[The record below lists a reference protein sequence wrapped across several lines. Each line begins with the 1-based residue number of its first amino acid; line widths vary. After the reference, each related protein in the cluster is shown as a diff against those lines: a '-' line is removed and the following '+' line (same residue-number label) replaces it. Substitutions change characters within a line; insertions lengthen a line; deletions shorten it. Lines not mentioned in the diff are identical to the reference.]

1 MKTTNLPALQAA
13 VFDMDG
19 TLLDS
24 MQMWANAPGV
34 LLGRYGVHPP
44 EGFIRRLIPLSA
56 RQCAV
61 LMVEEYHLPVTPEQL
76 AEQTA
81 EYTRRQYAEH
91 LQLKPGAKELV
102 ERFAARGVPMA
113 LASASSIRD
122 VQAAMTRLGLWDK
135 FRAVLTSSI
144 SAPGGTFFLF
154 VSCFRPLCFSGG
166 CVPGQPDH
174 TPLRS
179 PEPTGAA
186 PRPFR

>member
-1 MKTTNLPALQAA
+1 MKTTNPPALQAA

-34 LLGRYGVHPP
+34 LLGRYGVQPP

-122 VQAAMTRLGLWDK
+122 VQAAMTRLGLWAIRLLFTTENAREVD
-135 FRAVLTSSI
+135 RILEEYLVPTSFD
-144 SAPGGTFFLF
+144 PGACTRGLY
-154 VSCFRPLCFSGG
+154 
-166 CVPGQPDH
+166 
-174 TPLRS
+174 LRGV
-179 PEPTGAA
+179 E
-186 PRPFR
+186 

>member
-1 MKTTNLPALQAA
+1 MKTTNPPALQAA

-135 FRAVLTSSI
+135 FRAVLTCDEYGSKQGPAI
-144 SAPGGTFFLF
+144 YRAAAEQL
-154 VSCFRPLCFSGG
+154 
-166 CVPGQPDH
+166 
-174 TPLRS
+174 
-179 PEPTGAA
+179 GAA
-186 PRPFR
+186 TARTAVF

>member
-1 MKTTNLPALQAA
+1 MKTTNPPALQAA

-81 EYTRRQYAEH
+81 EYTCSTSPAQRSLWSGLR
-91 LQLKPGAKELV
+91 PGVCPWPWPAP
-102 ERFAARGVPMA
+102 AASGM
-113 LASASSIRD
+113 
-122 VQAAMTRLGLWDK
+122 
-135 FRAVLTSSI
+135 
-144 SAPGGTFFLF
+144 
-154 VSCFRPLCFSGG
+154 CRP
-166 CVPGQPDH
+166 P
-174 TPLRS
+174 
-179 PEPTGAA
+179 
-186 PRPFR
+186 